1 MKTDL
6 DLVKERL
13 EYLPEEDP
21 TRVFKWKFSNNQKKQ
36 SSFNTRCAGNWAGS
50 VDKDCGYIS
59 ISLNG
64 RPYDVHRLV
73 YMIENNIEHFK
84 DIPTYCIS

>member
-21 TRVFKWKFSNNQKKQ
+21 YRVFKWKFSYNQKKQ
-36 SSFNTRCAGNWAGS
+36 SSFNARCAGNW
-50 VDKDCGYIS
+50 
-59 ISLNG
+59 G
-64 RPYDVHRLV
+64 RIVTGKQIGRAHV
-73 YMIENNIEHFK
+73 
-84 DIPTYCIS
+84 